1 MPHEQP
7 GLPRDPFNV
16 SPQPSSR
23 FFPSLPLRAG
33 MVFGQNN
40 RCLGSWKP
48 MTEAS

>member
-7 GLPRDPFNV
+7 GLLRDPFNA

-23 FFPSLPLRAG
+23 FFPSLLLRAG
-33 MVFGQNN
+33 MVFGQNS
-40 RCLGSWKP
+40 RYLGSGKP